1 MPDSEKASVWACAFS
16 ATGEYSRV
24 AEAKWSGA
32 MKNMMEINGYRAV
45 IQFDPD
51 IDMFRG
57 EFVGLNGG
65 ADFYAR
71 DIASLKAEGAASLK
85 VFLAMCREDGVE
97 PGKQYSGKFNVRISP
112 ELHATIAAA
121 AAANGKSLNQWIT
134 DELRHAVAD

>member
-1 MPDSEKASVWACAFS
+1 
-16 ATGEYSRV
+16 
-24 AEAKWSGA
+24 
-32 MKNMMEINGYRAV
+32 MKNMMEIDGYRAV

-57 EFVGLNGG
+57 AFVGLNGG

-71 DIASLKAEGAASLK
+71 DIASLKAEGETSLK

-97 PGKQYSGKFNVRISP
+97 SGKQYSGKFNVRISP

-121 AAANGKSLNQWIT
+121 AAADGKSLNQWIT
-134 DELRHAVAD
+134 DELRHAAAD